1 MTMLY
6 KFTTSAEIARQ
17 VSVGIF
23 RFYELTKYIKI
34 EDHVGRSDPHEC
46 SISFNDTEC
55 IEHPE
60 KIPTASFNGIEFKCV
75 SMRPDEKYISQYF
88 VFCMSTVMNADVIGD
103 STHVV
108 ELNTDTF
115 ETFELLLCNST
126 VTKKHKLFSH
136 DHVEYYDIHNHP
148 IPFGQ
153 EIWREVYVKHSD
165 FKSQHEYRAA
175 LFVSEHFFEK
185 NRNAPTTIARP
196 IFQNNVRMAFDL
208 KISMRSGIDPNGW
221 RYIEL
226 DISEFSANLTPL
238 PCKIMEIALPSKE
251 ATQNS

>member
-46 SISFNDTEC
+46 SVSFTEEEC

-60 KIPTASFNGIEFKCV
+60 KIPTASFNGVEFKCV

-88 VFCMSTVMNADVIGD
+88 VFCISTVMNIDVIGD

-108 ELNTDTF
+108 ELSKDIF
-115 ETFELLLCNST
+115 EAFELLLCHSQSA
-126 VTKKHKLFSH
+126 KEYKFFSH
-136 DHVEYYDIHNHP
+136 GPVEYYDIHNHP
-148 IPFGQ
+148 TPFGQ
-153 EIWREVYVKHSD
+153 EMWREVYVKHSN
-165 FKSQHEYRAA
+165 FKSQYEYRAA
-175 LFVSEHFFEK
+175 LFVSEQFFEK
-185 NRNAPTTIARP
+185 NRNKPTTIALP
-196 IFQNNVRMAFDL
+196 IFLNEVRMAFDL
-208 KISMRSGIDPNGW
+208 KISMRSGIDPYGW

-226 DISEFSANLTPL
+226 DASEFSANLTPE
-238 PCKIMEIALPSKE
+238 PCKIMEIDLSSRA
-251 ATQNS
+251 ATQNA